1 MSPGGSSRST
11 PCTPKKTFEAARAK
25 GIHLIVQ
32 LKANQKSLC
41 RQVHTGVATAAPLS
55 QCQTSDVGPRN
66 RHETRSV
73 TIFDASNIITS
84 TSTGTGT
91 STGTSTEW
99 RGLIAVIIRVERRV
113 QTVQPATGQWKN
125 TRETSFYLSSRP
137 INADQA
143 GQAIRDHWRIEN
155 SNHHLRDVTL
165 DEDRSRIRTNPGI
178 FARLRS
184 FAANIL
190 RFNQKRSISQDRYA
204 NALGGISHIARLAYK
219 W

>member
-11 PCTPKKTFEAARAK
+11 PCTPKKTFEAARTK

-41 RQVHTGVATAAPLS
+41 RQVHEGVATAAPLS
-55 QCQTSDVGPRN
+55 QCQTSDVGQRN

-84 TSTGTGT
+84 T
-91 STGTSTEW
+91 EW

-113 QTVQPATGQWKN
+113 QTFQPATGQWKN

-137 INADQA
+137 INANQA

-219 W
+219 

>member
-1 MSPGGSSRST
+1 M
-11 PCTPKKTFEAARAK
+11 
-25 GIHLIVQ
+25 IVP

-55 QCQTSDVGPRN
+55 QCQTGDVGQRN

-73 TIFDASNIITS
+73 TIFDANTIITS
-84 TSTGTGT
+84 TGT
-91 STGTSTEW
+91 STGTGTEW
-99 RGLIAVIIRVERRV
+99 RGLIAVIIRVERSV
-113 QTVQPATGQWKN
+113 QTFQPATGQWKN

-143 GQAIRDHWRIEN
+143 GQAIRDHWRVEN
-155 SNHHLRDVTL
+155 SNHHLRDVTR

-204 NALGGISHIARLAYK
+204 NALGGISHIGRLACK
-219 W
+219 

>member
-1 MSPGGSSRST
+1 MSPGGSSRPT
-11 PCTPKKTFEAARAK
+11 PCTPRKTFEAARAK
-25 GIHLIVQ
+25 GIHLIVP
-32 LKANQKSLC
+32 LKANRKSLC
-41 RQVHTGVATAAPLS
+41 RHVHTGVATVAPLS
-55 QCQTSDVGPRN
+55 QRQTSNAGQRN

-84 TSTGTGT
+84 TSTST
-91 STGTSTEW
+91 STGTGTEW

-113 QTVQPATGQWKN
+113 ETFQPATGQWKN
-125 TRETSFYLSSRP
+125 TRETRFSLSSRP

-204 NALGGISHIARLAYK
+204 NALGGISHIARLACK
-219 W
+219 

>member
-41 RQVHTGVATAAPLS
+41 RQVHAGVATAAPLS
-55 QCQTSDVGPRN
+55 QCQTSDVGQRN

-84 TSTGTGT
+84 T
-91 STGTSTEW
+91 EW

-113 QTVQPATGQWKN
+113 QTFQPATGQWKN
-125 TRETSFYLSSRP
+125 TRENSFYLSSRP

-204 NALGGISHIARLAYK
+204 NALGGISHIGRLAYK
-219 W
+219 

>member
-41 RQVHTGVATAAPLS
+41 RQVHAGVATAAPLS
-55 QCQTSDVGPRN
+55 QCQTSDVGQRN

-84 TSTGTGT
+84 TGT
-91 STGTSTEW
+91 STSTSTSTEW

-113 QTVQPATGQWKN
+113 QTFQPATRQWKN

-190 RFNQKRSISQDRYA
+190 RVNQKRSISQDRYA

-219 W
+219 

>member
-55 QCQTSDVGPRN
+55 QCQTSDVGQRN

-84 TSTGTGT
+84 TS
-91 STGTSTEW
+91 TSTEW

-125 TRETSFYLSSRP
+125 TRETSF
-137 INADQA
+137 
-143 GQAIRDHWRIEN
+143 
-155 SNHHLRDVTL
+155 
-165 DEDRSRIRTNPGI
+165 
-178 FARLRS
+178 
-184 FAANIL
+184 
-190 RFNQKRSISQDRYA
+190 
-204 NALGGISHIARLAYK
+204 
-219 W
+219 